1 MRNEVRPV
9 KKHPEITDATRQAFV
24 DAFCYYYRSR
34 PIEQIT
40 VIDVARKAGYSRATF
55 YKYFKD
61 VYDVEEYIANELMQ
75 AVQEKVAGNL
85 DKEELLDSF
94 VYRFSEVV
102 GGRADYISLL
112 VAPDHTSILQ
122 KMREGAIPFLMDY
135 FGADPD
141 DWKVRCALEFYFS
154 GVLTLLGVWAKSD
167 QEIPVE
173 QLGELIK
180 GILQEGILKQ
190 VLEG

>member
-1 MRNEVRPV
+1 M

-40 VIDVARKAGYSRATF
+40 VIEVAQKAGYSRATF

-61 VYDVEEYIANELMQ
+61 VYDVEDHIANELMK
-75 AVQEKVAGNL
+75 AVREKVVENL
-85 DKEELLDSF
+85 GTEDLLDNF

-112 VAPDHTSILQ
+112 FAPNHSSIMQ
-122 KMREGAIPFLMDY
+122 KLREAAIPFLLNHFDVE
-135 FGADPD
+135 PD
-141 DWKVRCALEFYFS
+141 DWKARCALEFYFS

-167 QEIPVE
+167 QQIPAD

>member
-1 MRNEVRPV
+1 M

-40 VIDVARKAGYSRATF
+40 VIEVAQKAGYSRATF

-61 VYDVEEYIANELMQ
+61 VYDVEEHIANELMQ
-75 AVQEKVAGNL
+75 AVQEKVADDL
-85 DKEELLDSF
+85 DTEELLDSF
-94 VYRFSEVV
+94 VYRFSEVI

-112 VAPDHTSILQ
+112 FAPNHTSILQ
-122 KMREGAIPFLMDY
+122 KMRKGVVPFLLDY

-154 GVLTLLGVWAKSD
+154 GVVTLLGVWVKSN
-167 QEIPVE
+167 QQIPAD

>member
-1 MRNEVRPV
+1 M

-34 PIEQIT
+34 SIEQIT
-40 VIDVARKAGYSRATF
+40 VIDVAQKAGYSRATF

-61 VYDVEEYIANELMQ
+61 VYDVEEHIANELMQ
-75 AVQEKVAGNL
+75 AVQEKVADDL
-85 DKEELLDSF
+85 DTEELLDNF

-112 VAPDHTSILQ
+112 FAPNHSSIMQ
-122 KMREGAIPFLMDY
+122 KLREAAIPFLMNY
-135 FGADPD
+135 FEAEPE
-141 DWKVRCALEFYFS
+141 DWKARCALEFYFS

-167 QEIPVE
+167 PQIPVD

-190 VLEG
+190 VVKG